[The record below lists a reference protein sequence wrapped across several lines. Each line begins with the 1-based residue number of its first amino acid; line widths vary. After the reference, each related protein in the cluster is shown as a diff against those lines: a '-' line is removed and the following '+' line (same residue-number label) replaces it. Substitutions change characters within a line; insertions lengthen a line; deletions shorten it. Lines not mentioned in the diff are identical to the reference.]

1 MKKFIR
7 IMIVMA
13 MIFSLC
19 AIPMAAQGVEVTVT
33 IANGDIMVH
42 DTVSVSD
49 ADGDGVISIADA
61 LYAAH
66 EENYD
71 GGASAG
77 FGTEDTQWGISLM
90 KLWGVENGG
99 SYGYQINNGNPMS
112 LADPIKDGDYVY
124 SYVYTDTVGFS
135 DTYTFFNELTV
146 NAKEGQFIDLI
157 LSAAGYD
164 ENWAPITLPVEGATI
179 TINGEKTEFVTDAE
193 GKVSVII
200 DKAGKYTVSAVSET
214 MTLVPPVCT
223 ATVAAESN
231 PSTSDSDMMIFAA
244 TAIVVIGA
252 VMMIRKRNVN
262 EK

>member
-1 MKKFIR
+1 MKKIIR
-7 IMIVMA
+7 IMIVLA
-13 MIFSLC
+13 MLFTLC
-19 AIPMAAQGVEVTVT
+19 AVPMAAQNVEVTVT

-77 FGTEDTQWGISLM
+77 FGTEITQWGISLM

-99 SYGYQINNGNPMS
+99 SYGYQINNSNPMS
-112 LADPIKDGDYVY
+112 LADPIKDGDYIY
-124 SYVYTDTVGFS
+124 AYVYTDTVGFS
-135 DTYTFFNELTV
+135 DTYTYFESTELEA
-146 NAKEGQFIDLI
+146 NEGQEITLT

-164 ENWAPITLPVEGATI
+164 ANWAPVTLPVEGATI
-179 TINGEKTEFVTDAE
+179 TVNGEKTDFVTDAE
-193 GKVSVII
+193 GKVTVKF
-200 DKAGKYTVSAVSET
+200 DKAGSYTLSAVSET
-214 MTLVPPVCT
+214 MTLIPPVCH
-223 ATVAAESN
+223 AEINKAAN
-231 PSTSDSDMMIFAA
+231 PSTSDGNMIIFAVMA
-244 TAIVVIGA
+244 VAAMGAYVIA
-252 VMMIRKRNVN
+252 RKGTVN

>member
-1 MKKFIR
+1 MKKIIR
-7 IMIVMA
+7 IMIVLA
-13 MIFSLC
+13 MLFTLC
-19 AIPMAAQGVEVTVT
+19 AVPMAAQNVEVTVT

-124 SYVYTDTVGFS
+124 AYVYTDTVGFS

-146 NAKEGQFIDLI
+146 KATEGQSIDLT

-164 ENWAPITLPVEGATI
+164 ENWAPITLPVEGAVI
-179 TINGEKTEFVTDAE
+179 TVNGEKTEFVTDAE
-193 GKVSVII
+193 GKVSVKI
-200 DKAGKYTVSAVSET
+200 DMAGEYTVSAVSET

-223 ATVAAESN
+223 ATVTAESN
-231 PSTSDSDMMIFAA
+231 PSTSDSDMMIFAV
-244 TAIVVIGA
+244 TAIVAIGA
-252 VMMIRKRNVN
+252 VMMIRKK
-262 EK
+262 ECK

>member
-49 ADGDGVISIADA
+49 ADGDGAISIADA

-77 FGTEDTQWGISLM
+77 FGTEETQWGTSLM

-99 SYGYQINNGNPMS
+99 SYGYKVSNGNPMS
-112 LADPIKDGDYVY
+112 LGD
-124 SYVYTDTVGFS
+124 
-135 DTYTFFNELTV
+135 
-146 NAKEGQFIDLI
+146 
-157 LSAAGYD
+157 
-164 ENWAPITLPVEGATI
+164 
-179 TINGEKTEFVTDAE
+179 
-193 GKVSVII
+193 
-200 DKAGKYTVSAVSET
+200 
-214 MTLVPPVCT
+214 
-223 ATVAAESN
+223 
-231 PSTSDSDMMIFAA
+231 
-244 TAIVVIGA
+244 
-252 VMMIRKRNVN
+252 
-262 EK
+262 

>member
-13 MIFSLC
+13 MIFSFC

-112 LADPIKDGDYVY
+112 LADPVKDGDYVY
-124 SYVYTDTVGFS
+124 AYVYTDTVGFS

-146 NAKEGQFIDLI
+146 KAREGQSIDLT

-164 ENWAPITLPVEGATI
+164 ENWAPITLPVEGAVI
-179 TINGEKTEFVTDAE
+179 TVNGEKTEFVTDAE
-193 GKVSVII
+193 GKVSVKI
-200 DKAGKYTVSAVSET
+200 DEAGEYTISAVSET
-214 MTLVPPVCT
+214 MTLVPPFCT
-223 ATVAAESN
+223 ATVTAESN
-231 PSTSDSDMMIFAA
+231 PSTSDSDMMIFAV
-244 TAIVVIGA
+244 TAIVAIGA
-252 VMMIRKRNVN
+252 VMMIRKK
-262 EK
+262 ECK

>member
-1 MKKFIR
+1 MKKIIR
-7 IMIVMA
+7 IMIVLA
-13 MIFSLC
+13 MLFTLC
-19 AIPMAAQGVEVTVT
+19 AVPMAAQGVEVTVT

-112 LADPIKDGDYVY
+112 LADPVKDGDYVY
-124 SYVYTDTVGFS
+124 AYVYTDTVGFS

-146 NAKEGQFIDLI
+146 KATEGQSIDLT

-164 ENWAPITLPVEGATI
+164 ENWAPITLPVEGAVI
-179 TINGEKTEFVTDAE
+179 TVNGEKTEFVTDAE
-193 GKVSVII
+193 GKVSVKI
-200 DKAGKYTVSAVSET
+200 DEAGEYTISAVSET

-223 ATVAAESN
+223 ATVTAESN
-231 PSTSDSDMMIFAA
+231 PSTSDSDMMIFAV
-244 TAIVVIGA
+244 TAIVAIGA
-252 VMMIRKRNVN
+252 VMMIRKK
-262 EK
+262 ECK

>member
-77 FGTEDTQWGISLM
+77 FGTEETQWGTSLM

-99 SYGYQINNGNPMS
+99 SYGYKVSNGNPMS
-112 LADPIKDGDYVY
+112 LGDPVKDGDYVY
-124 SYVYTDTVGFS
+124 AYVYTDTVGFS

-146 NAKEGQFIDLI
+146 KAAEGQSIDLT

-164 ENWAPITLPVEGATI
+164 ENWAPITLPVEGAVI
-179 TINGEKTEFVTDAE
+179 TVNGEKTEFVTDAE
-193 GKVSVII
+193 GKVSVKI
-200 DKAGKYTVSAVSET
+200 DEAGEYTISAVSET

-223 ATVAAESN
+223 ATVTAESN
-231 PSTSDSDMMIFAA
+231 PSTSDSDMMIFAV
-244 TAIVVIGA
+244 TAIIAIGA
-252 VMMIRKRNVN
+252 VMMIRKK
-262 EK
+262 ECK

>member
-77 FGTEDTQWGISLM
+77 FGTEETQWGTSLM

-99 SYGYQINNGNPMS
+99 SYGYKVSNGNPMS
-112 LADPIKDGDYVY
+112 LGDPVKDGDYVY
-124 SYVYTDTVGFS
+124 AYVYTDTVGFS

-146 NAKEGQFIDLI
+146 NAKEGQFIDLT

-193 GKVSVII
+193 GKVSVKI
-200 DKAGKYTVSAVSET
+200 DKAGEYTVSAVSET

-223 ATVAAESN
+223 ATVTAESN

-244 TAIVVIGA
+244 TAIIAIGA
-252 VMMIRKRNVN
+252 LMMIRKK
-262 EK
+262 ECK

>member
-1 MKKFIR
+1 MKKIIR
-7 IMIVMA
+7 IMIVLA
-13 MIFSLC
+13 MLFTLC
-19 AIPMAAQGVEVTVT
+19 AVPMAAQGVEVTVT

-112 LADPIKDGDYVY
+112 LADPVKDGDYVY
-124 SYVYTDTVGFS
+124 AYVYTDTVGFS

-146 NAKEGQFIDLI
+146 NAKEGQFIDLT

-164 ENWAPITLPVEGATI
+164 ENWAPIT
-179 TINGEKTEFVTDAE
+179 
-193 GKVSVII
+193 
-200 DKAGKYTVSAVSET
+200 
-214 MTLVPPVCT
+214 
-223 ATVAAESN
+223 
-231 PSTSDSDMMIFAA
+231 
-244 TAIVVIGA
+244 
-252 VMMIRKRNVN
+252 
-262 EK
+262 